1 MCVHIVKSNM
11 ISQMMKSKTAEPDP
25 ALAAEPLDLDFKFKK
40 YDLNIEELLSNQF
53 SSFNHVPLASAI
65 NRVDNGSLIIG
76 ELCKIFQV
84 GISLF

>member
-1 MCVHIVKSNM
+1 M
-11 ISQMMKSKTAEPDP
+11 ISQIMKSKTADPDP
-25 ALAAEPLDLDFKFKK
+25 AAATALGDPLDVDFRFKK

-53 SSFNHVPLASAI
+53 SSFNHVPLASAV

-84 GISLF
+84 RYEF